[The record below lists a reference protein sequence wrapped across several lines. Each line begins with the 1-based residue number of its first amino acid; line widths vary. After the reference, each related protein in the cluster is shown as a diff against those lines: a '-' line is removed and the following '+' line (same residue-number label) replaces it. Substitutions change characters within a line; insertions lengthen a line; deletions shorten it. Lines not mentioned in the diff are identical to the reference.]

1 MHKFF
6 EQLFKVY
13 GFPVIIFRPYQVYG
27 PLQETNRLIPI
38 AAKSCYFD
46 EEFNCIDGSQI
57 RDYLYIE
64 DLVNAASK
72 ALQNPKAIGQIFNLG
87 SGKKISIKY
96 LINYIKNYYYKRG
109 KPIYGKIKLRK
120 DESKNI
126 YPDISKIKQN

>member
-1 MHKFF
+1 MNNS
-6 EQLFKVY
+6 FKVY

-72 ALQNPKAIGQIFNLG
+72 ALQNPKAIGQIFNLEVE
-87 SGKKISIKY
+87 KKFLS
-96 LINYIKNYYYKRG
+96 
-109 KPIYGKIKLRK
+109 
-120 DESKNI
+120 ST
-126 YPDISKIKQN
+126 